1 MFTLLDRKER
11 LSVVVVDTDVDLQR
25 LQSRKLSGDLVVVK
39 MVSPEEE
46 V

>member
-1 MFTLLDRKER
+1 MFTLLDRKEI

-39 MVSPEEE
+39 MVSLEEE